1 MNSLIQ
7 VAVAVRMHS
16 LLDYQVDKS
25 LPPIGGRVVVPF
37 GKRQIVGI
45 VMAHIAVSTLP
56 TGKIKCITR
65 VIDHQPILSA
75 TDCAFIQWA
84 SQYYHEPIGLVASAF
99 LPSALR
105 QVDSNALTPR
115 FYRLDPS
122 ISVKG
127 LSSRQK
133 ALYALLEK
141 GSISHWG
148 LLHAGFREAT
158 IQALIQSGCVQTSA
172 EISKATLSNTPDTP
186 LILNTAQQCAVDKI
200 RQSIGF
206 AAFLLDGVTGSGKT
220 QVYIEAISAV
230 IAAGKQA
237 LVLLPEIGLT
247 PQTVARFQSYCG
259 HQVAVMHS
267 RLSDVERTTAWM
279 LAHTGEAPLVIG
291 TRSALFASIPRLGI
305 MVVDEEHDSSFK
317 QQSGFRYSARDLAVI
332 RAKKV
337 DIPVVLGSATPA
349 LESIYNA
356 KMGRYTH
363 LVLSERAGGA
373 VMPKVELVDLRGQ
386 SLEHGLAPRVIR
398 AIGNHLAKQQQV
410 LLFLNRRGYAPVW
423 LCHSCG
429 WSASCTRCDSHFT
442 YYKDKQILRCHK
454 CQAQKKVPVVCE
466 KCGGETLCD
475 VGMGTEKLADGLASL
490 FPDVPITRVDRD
502 SISAAEP
509 LEKVLASAYAGVP
522 QILVGTQMLAKGH
535 HLPDISLVVILD
547 ADGALYSSDF
557 RATEKML
564 QTVVQVA
571 GRSGREAVVG
581 SVLVQTHLPDNQYL
595 QCATQSDYHRFSA
608 LAMTDR
614 SQASMPPFASLAL
627 LHAEALVLDKALQ
640 FLQMVCQE
648 VPSIPGVTLLG
659 PMRAILPKK
668 SGKYRAYLVVHG
680 MRRAMLQQYMA
691 TMMAFLGQL
700 KSYSTVRWAIDVDP
714 LDMP

>member
-16 LLDYQVDKS
+16 LLDYQVNHC
-25 LPPIGGRVVVPF
+25 LPPIGARVVVPF
-37 GKRQIVGI
+37 GKRQLVGL
-45 VMAHIAVSTLP
+45 VMAHIAESTLP
-56 TGKIKCITR
+56 NSKIKSITR
-65 VIDHQPILSA
+65 VIDSEPLFSA
-75 TDCAFIQWA
+75 TDCAFMQWA

-105 QVDSNALTPR
+105 QSDSEALVSR
-115 FYRLDPS
+115 FYQLNTS
-122 ISVKG
+122 ILVKG
-127 LSSRQK
+127 LSARQK
-133 ALYALLEK
+133 ALYEFIER
-141 GSISHWG
+141 GSVSHWG
-148 LLHAGFREAT
+148 LLHAGFRRAT
-158 IQALIQSGCVQTSA
+158 IQALTQSGCVRITTDMPETAVSTMP
-172 EISKATLSNTPDTP
+172 EKT
-186 LILNTAQQCAVDKI
+186 LILNTAQQHAVDQI
-200 RQSIGF
+200 RQAIGF

-259 HQVAVMHS
+259 HRVAVMHS
-267 RLSDVERTTAWM
+267 RLSDVERTAAWM
-279 LAHTGEAPLVIG
+279 LAHTGEAPLIIG

-305 MVVDEEHDSSFK
+305 IVVDEEHDSSFK

-332 RAKKV
+332 RAKQV
-337 DIPVVLGSATPA
+337 GIPVVLGSATPA
-349 LESIYNA
+349 LESLQNA
-356 KMGRYTH
+356 QLGRYTH
-363 LVLSERAGGA
+363 IILPERAGGA
-373 VMPKVELVDLRGQ
+373 AMPEVALVDLRGQ
-386 SLEHGLAPRVIR
+386 KLQHGLAPRVIR
-398 AIGNHLAKQQQV
+398 AIGMHLAKQQQV

-429 WSASCTRCDSHFT
+429 WSASCTRCDSPFT

-454 CQAQKKVPVVCE
+454 CQAQKKVPTVCE
-466 KCGGETLCD
+466 QCGAETLCD
-475 VGMGTEKLADGLASL
+475 VGMGTEKLAAGLATV
-490 FPDVPITRVDRD
+490 FPDIPITRVDRD
-502 SISAAEP
+502 SISTAEP
-509 LEKVLASAYAGVP
+509 LDKVLASAYAGVP

-535 HLPDISLVVILD
+535 HLPKISLVVILD

-564 QTVVQVA
+564 QTIVQVA

-581 SVLVQTHLPDNQYL
+581 SVLVQTHLPDNPYL
-595 QCATQSDYHRFSA
+595 HCATQHDYHRFAA
-608 LAMTDR
+608 LAMADR

-627 LHAEALVLDKALQ
+627 LHAEALALEKALQ
-640 FLQMVCQE
+640 FLQMICEALPAISGITV
-648 VPSIPGVTLLG
+648 LG

-680 MRRAMLQQYMA
+680 LRRQILQQYVASMI
-691 TMMAFLGQL
+691 AFLGQL
-700 KSYSTVRWAIDVDP
+700 KSHSTVRWALDVDP
-714 LDMP
+714 VEMP